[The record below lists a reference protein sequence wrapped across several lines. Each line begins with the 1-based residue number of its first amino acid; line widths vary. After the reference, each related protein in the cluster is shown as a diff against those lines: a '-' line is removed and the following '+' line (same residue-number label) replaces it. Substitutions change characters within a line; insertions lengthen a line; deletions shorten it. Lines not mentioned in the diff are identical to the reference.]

1 MGGYRLLVADAADDG
16 LVGLES
22 VDDVNEQA
30 DDGQGD
36 EGEADD
42 DVPLCP
48 LEGRSEFW
56 LYGIDA
62 VGVEGVDVE
71 GDDLEGE
78 RFGSV
83 GLAVHLD
90 FQFGYE
96 YESRVEGREI
106 VAATE
111 QHALV
116 VVEVSVFSALT
127 NSSPGA
133 TCCRESHCGRMTSLL
148 RSALTSRV
156 MPMRCPMKMA
166 AESSRA
172 STVTWALAA
181 VRVRT
186 VRMRVMSV
194 LMVVCLIIMA

>member
-1 MGGYRLLVADAADDG
+1 MLYLFHGRLVGGYRLLVADAADDG
-16 LVGLES
+16 FVGLES

-116 VVEVSVFSALT
+116 VVEGTGVGLFGSDKF
-127 NSSPGA
+127 
-133 TCCRESHCGRMTSLL
+133 ESWSHLL
-148 RSALTSRV
+148 QGVPL
-156 MPMRCPMKMA
+156 
-166 AESSRA
+166 
-172 STVTWALAA
+172 WQDDIFAA
-181 VRVRT
+181 VGT
-186 VRMRVMSV
+186 HLEGHAYALSDEDGS
-194 LMVVCLIIMA
+194 